1 MAYSFHL
8 PFLTVC
14 QLQELTLLKERC
26 KDADPVI
33 NITACQ
39 GVMTLVE
46 TGVLGTIP
54 TLSSFIAALPTVRFV
69 LLS

>member
-1 MAYSFHL
+1 MTYPFHL
-8 PFLTVC
+8 SSLLFC
-14 QLQELTLLKERC
+14 QLKELTFLKERC

-46 TGVLGTIP
+46 TGILGAIP

-69 LLS
+69 LS